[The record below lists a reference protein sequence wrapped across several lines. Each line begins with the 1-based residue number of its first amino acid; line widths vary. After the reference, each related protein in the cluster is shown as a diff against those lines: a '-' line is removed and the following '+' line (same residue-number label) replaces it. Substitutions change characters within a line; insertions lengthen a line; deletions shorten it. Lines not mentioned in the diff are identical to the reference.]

1 MCPVHRRIVRTV
13 PEQAEVPPRQSM
25 DPARQGGSST
35 DGARGTHCVLVAGW
49 VLRAAARSGVDAD
62 AIAAECGLGGI
73 SLDDFENRLTA
84 DELFGLWEVVMH
96 RTGDPALPVHA
107 PQGSF
112 AEQRSLAVLSAMTAA
127 TFGDALRDGA
137 EHSGTWS
144 TTYALEFHDDCPDG
158 VSLRMRGLG
167 TERLGERC
175 EAEYT
180 ISDVLNAARVALG
193 PTIQPTRVSFR
204 HTPPDD
210 IRAHREWFGPGLRF
224 DEEHTEIVFARE
236 LLDLSLGTAQPDL
249 HTLIERQMVA
259 AGLEQPTTPTVAE
272 AARAALCAGLADGA
286 LRAAD
291 VAAALHMS
299 ERTLHRRL
307 AAEGVHL
314 HRLLDDVRR
323 QQALD
328 LLGHTDLAT
337 KEIAAALGFA
347 SARSFHRAFR
357 RWTGST
363 PRQAVPRR
371 R

>member
-1 MCPVHRRIVRTV
+1 
-13 PEQAEVPPRQSM
+13 M
-25 DPARQGGSST
+25 DPSRHPDHDDDKDTGNTGDGGDGHT
-35 DGARGTHCVLVAGW
+35 PDGNGGARGTHCVLVARW

-62 AIAAECGLGGI
+62 AIAAECGLAGI
-73 SLDDFENRLTA
+73 SLDHFENRLTA
-84 DELFGLWEVVMH
+84 DELLGLWEVVMH
-96 RTGDPALPVHA
+96 RTRDPALPVTA
-107 PQGSF
+107 PPRSF

-127 TFGDALRDGA
+127 TFGEALRDGA
-137 EHSGTWS
+137 AHSGTWS
-144 TTYALEFHDDCPDG
+144 TTYALELHDDCPDG
-158 VSLRMRGLG
+158 VSLRARGLG

-180 ISDVLNAARVALG
+180 LADVLNAARVALG
-193 PTIQPTRVSFR
+193 PTVQPTRVSFR
-204 HTPPDD
+204 HRPPHD

-224 DEEHTEIVFARE
+224 DDEHTEIVFARE
-236 LLDLSLGTAQPDL
+236 LLDLPLGTAQPDL
-249 HTLIERQMVA
+249 HTLIERQLIT
-259 AGLEQPTTPTVAE
+259 AGLEQPTSPTVAE

-328 LLGHTDLAT
+328 LLGRTDLAT

-363 PRQAVPRR
+363 PRQAIPRR
-371 R
+371 P

>member
-25 DPARQGGSST
+25 DPARQGGNST
-35 DGARGTHCVLVAGW
+35 DCARGTHCVLVAGW

-62 AIAAECGLGGI
+62 AISAECGLGGI

-84 DELFGLWEVVMH
+84 D
-96 RTGDPALPVHA
+96 A

>member
-1 MCPVHRRIVRTV
+1 
-13 PEQAEVPPRQSM
+13 M
-25 DPARQGGSST
+25 DPARHLGDST
-35 DGARGTHCVLVAGW
+35 ADARGTHGALVAGW
-49 VLRAAARSGVDAD
+49 VLRAVARSGVDAD
-62 AIAAECGLGGI
+62 AIAADCGLAGI
-73 SLDDFENRLTA
+73 SLDAFENRLTA
-84 DELFGLWEVVMH
+84 DELFGLWEIVMH
-96 RTGDPALPVHA
+96 RTRDPALPVRA
-107 PQGSF
+107 SQGSF
-112 AEQRSLAVLSAMTAA
+112 AEQRSLAVLSAMTTA

-144 TTYALEFHDDCPDG
+144 TTYALELHDDCPDG
-158 VSLRMRGLG
+158 VSLRIRGLG

-193 PTIQPTRVSFR
+193 PAVRPARVSFR
-204 HTPPDD
+204 HAPPDD
-210 IRAHREWFGPGLRF
+210 IRVHRDWFGPGLGF

-236 LLDLSLGTAQPDL
+236 LLDLPLGTAQPDL

-259 AGLEQPTTPTVAE
+259 TGLEQPTTPTVAE

-314 HRLLDDVRR
+314 HQLLDDVRR

-328 LLGHTDLAT
+328 LLAHTDLAT

-371 R
+371 P